1 MNDANKETNT
11 AYEEP
16 KKKVY
21 VKLII
26 FLALITAMF
35 IVLGAKFVSFYY
47 KTHGIG
53 GRYFYKGCDAEVV
66 HQLPEGLTDEDI
78 SNAVIMD
85 KYDNGFDHEYTTAGE
100 SDFFVETHYLLGVQN
115 IDNKNCKVY
124 LLSDCGHYKDS
135 VLQSGSLVVKMIDFE
150 SRKVNGWVIICGSRE
165 AEQCMKARSGKLSPL
180 SWPILYSAMRKQR
193 SKRRSSLKRKKR
205 SRRTIILT
213 KWRNINFV

>member
-1 MNDANKETNT
+1 MNDANKETNA
-11 AYEEP
+11 AYEGP

-21 VKLII
+21 VKLLV
-26 FLALITAMF
+26 FLVLITV
-35 IVLGAKFVSFYY
+35 IVVVLGAKFVSFYY

-78 SNAVIMD
+78 SNAVIMV

-150 SRKVNGWVIICGSRE
+150 KQKGQWVGDYLWSRE

-205 SRRTIILT
+205 SRCTIILT

>member
-85 KYDNGFDHEYTTAGE
+85 KYDNGFDYEYTTAGE

-150 SRKVNGWVIICGSRE
+150 KQKGQWVGDYLWEPRGGAMYEGSIRETIPSELADLIFSDEETEIKKTITDETEEKV
-165 AEQCMKARSGKLSPL
+165 KAYYNTDKV
-180 SWPILYSAMRKQR
+180 A
-193 SKRRSSLKRKKR
+193 
-205 SRRTIILT
+205 
-213 KWRNINFV
+213 

>member
-150 SRKVNGWVIICGSRE
+150 
-165 AEQCMKARSGKLSPL
+165 
-180 SWPILYSAMRKQR
+180 KQ
-193 SKRRSSLKRKKR
+193 KGQ
-205 SRRTIILT
+205 
-213 KWRNINFV
+213 

>member
-1 MNDANKETNT
+1 MNETNINT
-11 AYEEP
+11 NINANEEP

-21 VKLII
+21 VKLLV
-26 FLALITAMF
+26 FLVLITA
-35 IVLGAKFVSFYY
+35 IVVVLGTKFVSFYY

-53 GRYFYKGCDAEVV
+53 GHYFYKGCDAEVV

-85 KYDNGFDHEYTTAGE
+85 EYDSGFNHEYTTAGE

-135 VLQSGSLVVKMIDFE
+135 VLQSGGAMYEGSVRENIPSELADIIFSDEETEIKKTITDETEEKVKAYYNTDE
-150 SRKVNGWVIICGSRE
+150 V
-165 AEQCMKARSGKLSPL
+165 A
-180 SWPILYSAMRKQR
+180 
-193 SKRRSSLKRKKR
+193 
-205 SRRTIILT
+205 
-213 KWRNINFV
+213 

>member
-1 MNDANKETNT
+1 MNETNINT
-11 AYEEP
+11 NINANEEP

-21 VKLII
+21 VKLLV
-26 FLALITAMF
+26 FLVLITA
-35 IVLGAKFVSFYY
+35 IVVVLGTKFVSFYY

-53 GRYFYKGCDAEVV
+53 GHYFYKGCDAEVV

-85 KYDNGFDHEYTTAGE
+85 EYDSGFNHEYTTAGE

-135 VLQSGSLVVKMIDFE
+135 VLQSGGLVVKMIDFQKQKGQWAAE
-150 SRKVNGWVIICGSRE
+150 YLWEPRGGAMYEGSVRENIPSELADIIFSDEETEIKKTITDETEEKV
-165 AEQCMKARSGKLSPL
+165 KA
-180 SWPILYSAMRKQR
+180 YYNTDEVA
-193 SKRRSSLKRKKR
+193 
-205 SRRTIILT
+205 
-213 KWRNINFV
+213 

>member
-124 LLSDCGHYKDS
+124 ILSNDGHYKGAGNMY
-135 VLQSGSLVVKMIDFE
+135 SGGLVVRMLDFKKQDDNWTMTKMWEPRGGAMYEGSIRETIPSELADLIFSDE
-150 SRKVNGWVIICGSRE
+150 ETEIKKTITDETEEKV
-165 AEQCMKARSGKLSPL
+165 KA
-180 SWPILYSAMRKQR
+180 YYDTDEVA
-193 SKRRSSLKRKKR
+193 
-205 SRRTIILT
+205 
-213 KWRNINFV
+213 

>member
-1 MNDANKETNT
+1 MNETNINT
-11 AYEEP
+11 NINANEEP

-21 VKLII
+21 VKLLV
-26 FLALITAMF
+26 FLALITVML

-78 SNAVIMD
+78 SDAVIMD
-85 KYDNGFDHEYTTAGE
+85 EYDSGFNHEYTTAGE

-124 LLSDCGHYKDS
+124 LLSDYGHYKDS
-135 VLQSGSLVVKMIDFE
+135 VLQSGGLVVKMIDFQKQKGQWTAEYLWEPRDGAMYEGSVRENIPSELADVILSDE
-150 SRKVNGWVIICGSRE
+150 STELSKKLTDETEEKV
-165 AEQCMKARSGKLSPL
+165 KA
-180 SWPILYSAMRKQR
+180 YYNNDEVA
-193 SKRRSSLKRKKR
+193 
-205 SRRTIILT
+205 
-213 KWRNINFV
+213 

>member
-85 KYDNGFDHEYTTAGE
+85 KYDNGFDHEYTTVGE

-150 SRKVNGWVIICGSRE
+150 KQKGQWVGDYLWEPRGGAMYEGSIRETIPSELADLIFSDEETEIKKTITDETEEKV
-165 AEQCMKARSGKLSPL
+165 KAYYNTDKV
-180 SWPILYSAMRKQR
+180 A
-193 SKRRSSLKRKKR
+193 
-205 SRRTIILT
+205 
-213 KWRNINFV
+213 

>member
-1 MNDANKETNT
+1 MNNANIETNES
-11 AYEEP
+11 YEEP

-21 VKLII
+21 VKLLV
-26 FLALITAMF
+26 FLVLITA
-35 IVLGAKFVSFYY
+35 IVVVLGAKFVSFYY

-85 KYDNGFDHEYTTAGE
+85 EYDSGFNHEYTTAGE

-124 LLSDCGHYKDS
+124 LLSDYGHYKDS
-135 VLQSGSLVVKMIDFE
+135 VLQSGGLVVKMIDFQKQKGQWTAE
-150 SRKVNGWVIICGSRE
+150 YLWEPRGGAMYEGSIRETIPSELADIIFSDEETEIKKTITDETAEKV
-165 AEQCMKARSGKLSPL
+165 KA
-180 SWPILYSAMRKQR
+180 YYNTDEVA
-193 SKRRSSLKRKKR
+193 
-205 SRRTIILT
+205 
-213 KWRNINFV
+213 

>member
-1 MNDANKETNT
+1 MNNANIETNET
-11 AYEEP
+11 YEEP

-21 VKLII
+21 VKLLV
-26 FLALITAMF
+26 FLVLITT
-35 IVLGAKFVSFYY
+35 IVVVLGAKFVSFYY

-66 HQLPEGLTDEDI
+66 RQLPEDLTDEDI

-85 KYDNGFDHEYTTAGE
+85 EYDSGFNHEYTTAGE

-135 VLQSGSLVVKMIDFE
+135 VLQSGGLVVKMIDFQKQKGQWTAE
-150 SRKVNGWVIICGSRE
+150 YLWEPRDGAMYEGSIRETIPSELADIIFSDEETEIKKTITDETEEKV
-165 AEQCMKARSGKLSPL
+165 KA
-180 SWPILYSAMRKQR
+180 YYNTDEVA
-193 SKRRSSLKRKKR
+193 
-205 SRRTIILT
+205 
-213 KWRNINFV
+213 